1 MKKSFDDD
9 IRNIQLVFECNGND
23 EVVLAYEE
31 RRLEIA
37 LFVQV
42 MEIAQRCNV
51 EMSAVTIR
59 FVQQVVR

>member
-23 EVVLAYEE
+23 EVMLDYEE

-42 MEIAQRCNV
+42 MEIAQRRNV